1 MSNTENFMLI
11 QRAKRRDPEAFTELM
26 NLYMKDMYRTAVAIL
41 MNDADAADAIQETI
55 LTCWE
60 RLSSLR
66 DNKLFKT
73 WMTRILINKCHDIR
87 NQRIETVDISEH
99 EELAFH
105 EDESNL
111 ELKEALEQLD
121 EKYRVPIMMF
131 YGDGYST
138 KEIAAVLNVPV
149 STIQT
154 RLSRGREKLGRYFDN
169 GME

>member
-1 MSNTENFMLI
+1 MSTTENFRLI
-11 QRAKRRDPEAFTELM
+11 QKAKERDPDAFTELM
-26 NLYMKDMYRTAVAIL
+26 NLYMKDMYRTAIAIL
-41 MNDADAADAIQETI
+41 MNDADAADAVQETI

-66 DNKLFKT
+66 DNKFFKT

-105 EDESNL
+105 EVESNL
-111 ELKEALEQLD
+111 EIKEALEKLD
-121 EKYRVPIMMF
+121 EKYRLPIVMF
-131 YGDGYST
+131 YSDGYNT
-138 KEIAAVLNVPV
+138 KEIAAILNVPV

-154 RLSRGREKLGRYFDN
+154 RLSRGRAQLGRYFDII
-169 GME
+169 EE

>member
-1 MSNTENFMLI
+1 MSNTENFKLV
-11 QRAKRRDPEAFTELM
+11 QKAKMRDPEAFTELM

-66 DNKLFKT
+66 DNKFFKT

-87 NQRIETVDISEH
+87 NKRIETVDISEH

-111 ELKEALEQLD
+111 VLKEALEQLD

-138 KEIAAVLNVPV
+138 KEIAAILNVPV

-154 RLSRGREKLGRYFDN
+154 RLSRGRKRLEQYFEDS
-169 GME
+169 EE